1 MEPYAKS
8 GVMAPHISTSA
19 PVEGGGVGGQIE
31 SPTSILLK

>member
-19 PVEGGGVGGQIE
+19 PDGGGGGGQVP
-31 SPTSILLK
+31 SPTSILSE